1 MNQNVPDHVPTQQE
15 LDAWP
20 TPDSAAGF
28 FERGVRLAQLGFPDR
43 AARDF
48 EEAASLGPDDH
59 ETQYN
64 LGTAYLSLGMFE
76 QALRNLDR
84 AIALKPGLADAHGN
98 RAVAFAALGD
108 TVHSRRDVDRAV
120 ELGGDRNKLEA
131 IVRYVTARRKM
142 GHGLLREPGD
152 APGDADRDHGH
163 RLPHPRWGG
172 FPDAGRG
179 TGAAGEARYGR
190 VGREAGR
197 TEETGGAPAA

>member
-1 MNQNVPDHVPTQQE
+1 MPGKAASYDWAMSQNVPDRVPTQQE
-15 LDAWP
+15 LDALP
-20 TPDSAAGF
+20 VPESAAGF
-28 FERGVRLAQLGFPDR
+28 FKRGVRLAQLGFPDR

-48 EEAASLGPDDH
+48 EEAASLAPDDH

-84 AIALKPGLADAHGN
+84 AVALKPELADAYGN

-108 TVHSRRDVDRAV
+108 TVLSGRDVERAV
-120 ELGGDRNKLEA
+120 ELGGDRPRLEA
-131 IVRYVTARRKM
+131 IVRYVAARRKT

-152 APGDADRDHGH
+152 AAGDADHDHGH

-172 FPDAGRG
+172 FP
-179 TGAAGEARYGR
+179 
-190 VGREAGR
+190 EAGHGR
-197 TEETGGAPAA
+197 